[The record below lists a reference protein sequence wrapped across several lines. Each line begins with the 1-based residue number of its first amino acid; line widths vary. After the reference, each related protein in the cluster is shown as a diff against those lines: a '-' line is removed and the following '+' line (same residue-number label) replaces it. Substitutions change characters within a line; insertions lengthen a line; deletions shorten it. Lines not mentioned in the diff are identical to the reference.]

1 MSEKERK
8 DKGKKPAISAVDG
21 EEVAANEMGDQGGQP
36 NLAAKV
42 ALLRRQLQDLTE
54 QLRRDKKQQHNQ
66 HDVARSATS
75 NRGGGIVSSSLFI
88 FLSKNKCGITAVL

>member
-8 DKGKKPAISAVDG
+8 DKGKKPTISAVDG

-42 ALLRRQLQDLTE
+42 ALLRR
-54 QLRRDKKQQHNQ
+54 
-66 HDVARSATS
+66 
-75 NRGGGIVSSSLFI
+75 
-88 FLSKNKCGITAVL
+88 